1 MTNQE
6 LIQTADTE
14 TLAAFL
20 HRMQA
25 LAILGGQ
32 ADTEDF
38 LLKWLGEEEEE
49 SNDEC

>member
-25 LAILGGQ
+25 LSILGGQ

-38 LLKWLGEEEEE
+38 LLKWLGEEEED
-49 SNDEC
+49 DER

>member
-6 LIQTADTE
+6 AIQTADTE

-25 LAILGGQ
+25 LAILGGR
-32 ADTEDF
+32 ADTEAF
-38 LLKWLGEEEEE
+38 LLKWLGEEEED
-49 SNDEC
+49 DER